1 MVRCGYHKDYYV
13 ILVCKQEHLHN
24 NLSFKLNHCNSV
36 YCIPVVQIGFNPTL
50 YSADE
55 DAGEVVFIVENGNP
69 NSERDVT
76 VQFSTLDGTAGGTFT

>member
-1 MVRCGYHKDYYV
+1 M
-13 ILVCKQEHLHN
+13 
-24 NLSFKLNHCNSV
+24 

-55 DAGEVVFIVENGNP
+55 DAGEIVFIVQNGNP

-76 VQFSTLDGTAGGTFT
+76 VQFSTLDGTAGGTYYFNSCITNNNLFYLIIIYMTL